1 MKNSAIFILVA
12 AAVLFGGLY
21 LRESRKTHK
30 AELTIADLQTNVT
43 ELEARL
49 GQQENRAA
57 NLQTRLKNTRE
68 RAVAKAEEVSQLKQ
82 TITNRAD
89 ADAKDKNPMAAM
101 VKGVGEMF
109 KNPEMKEFVKNQ
121 QKTVLSGMLD
131 KTYAPFFAQLGLTTE
146 QSAALKDLVLNKS
159 LVDAGAGMEM
169 MSGEMDAT
177 NRAQIFEQ
185 AKKEKDVIDGQIK
198 QMLGDDNYKQYEDYQ
213 KSIPE
218 RMTIGMFKDQQASGA
233 AALTPD
239 QEAQLVQ
246 VMSDERQKFKFTTD
260 FSDQTKFT
268 GDLAG
273 NLTEEKMNQFLQ
285 EQEQLHQLYMSRAQS
300 VLSPDQLG
308 SYGKFLTNQLGMQK
322 FGLDMASKMFGTK
335 TGNN

>member
-12 AAVLFGGLY
+12 AAVVLGGLY
-21 LRESRKTHK
+21 LRENRKVHK
-30 AELTIADLQTNVT
+30 AESTIADLQTNVT

-49 GQQENRAA
+49 GQQETRAA
-57 NLQTRLKNTRE
+57 SLQTRLKTTRE

-82 TITNRAD
+82 TITNRGD

-101 VKGVGEMF
+101 MKGVGEMF
-109 KNPEMKEFVKNQ
+109 KNPEMKEFVKSQ

-260 FSDQTKFT
+260 FSDQSKLTS
-268 GDLAG
+268 DLAG
-273 NLTEEKMNQFLQ
+273 NLTKEKMNQFLQ
-285 EQEQLHQLYMSRAQS
+285 EQEQLNQQYMSRAQS
-300 VLSPDQLG
+300 VLSAEQLG

>member
-1 MKNSAIFILVA
+1 MKNSAIFILVSA
-12 AAVLFGGLY
+12 TLILGGLY
-21 LRESRKTHK
+21 LRENRKIHK
-30 AELTIADLQTNVT
+30 AASTIADLQSNVT
-43 ELEARL
+43 ELETRL
-49 GQQENRAA
+49 GQQETRAA
-57 NLQTRLKNTRE
+57 SLQTRLKNTRE

-109 KNPEMKEFVKNQ
+109 KNPEMKEFVKSQ

-177 NRAQIFEQ
+177 NRTQILEQ
-185 AKKEKDVIDGQIK
+185 AKKEKDAIDAQIK

-260 FSDQTKFT
+260 FSDQSKIT

-273 NLTEEKMNQFLQ
+273 SLTEEKINQFLQ
-285 EQEQLHQLYMSRAQS
+285 EQQQLNQLYLSRAQNI
-300 VLSPDQLG
+300 LSADQLA
-308 SYGKFLTNQLGMQK
+308 SYEKFIITHGQMQK
-322 FGLDMASKMFGTK
+322 LGLQMASKMFGAK
-335 TGNN
+335 TGSN

>member
-12 AAVLFGGLY
+12 IAVIFGGLY
-21 LRESRKTHK
+21 FRENRKAHN
-30 AELTIADLQTNVT
+30 AEDTISDLQGSVT
-43 ELEARL
+43 DLQAQL
-49 GQQENRAA
+49 GQQEAKAA
-57 NLQTRLKNTRE
+57 SLQTRLKNTRE

-89 ADAKDKNPMAAM
+89 TDAKDKNPMAAM

-109 KNPEMKEFVKNQ
+109 KNPEMKEFVKSQ

-131 KTYAPFFAQLGLTTE
+131 KTYAPFFAQLGLNTE
-146 QSAALKDLVLNKS
+146 QSASLKDLVLNKS

-177 NRAQIFEQ
+177 HRTAIFEQ
-185 AKKEKDVIDGQIK
+185 AKKEKDAIEAQIK
-198 QMLGDDNYKQYEDYQ
+198 QMLGDDNFKQYEDYQ
-213 KSIPE
+213 KSMPD
-218 RMTIGMFKDQQASGA
+218 RMSIGMFKDQQASGTA
-233 AALTPD
+233 PLTPD

-260 FSDQTKFT
+260 FSDQSKLAS
-268 GDLAG
+268 DLAG
-273 NLTEEKMNQFLQ
+273 NFTKEKMDQFLQ
-285 EQEQLHQLYMSRAQS
+285 EQEQLNQQYMSRAQS
-300 VLSPDQLG
+300 VLSTDQLG

-322 FGLDMASKMFGTK
+322 FGLQMASKMFGAK

>member
-1 MKNSAIFILVA
+1 MKNSAIFIFVA
-12 AAVLFGGLY
+12 VAVVFGGLY
-21 LRESRKTHK
+21 FRENRRAHK
-30 AELTIADLQTNVT
+30 AESTIADLQTKVT
-43 ELEARL
+43 ELEDQL
-49 GQQENRAA
+49 GQQETRTAS
-57 NLQTRLKNTRE
+57 LQTRLKNTRE

-82 TITNRAD
+82 TITN

-109 KNPEMKEFVKNQ
+109 KNPEMKEFVKSQ

-131 KTYAPFFAQLGLTTE
+131 KTYAPLFSQLGLTTE
-146 QSAALKDLVLNKS
+146 QSAAMKDLVLNKS

-177 NRAQIFEQ
+177 NRMAIFEQ
-185 AKKEKDVIDGQIK
+185 AKKEKDAIDAQIK
-198 QMLGDDNYKQYEDYQ
+198 QMLGDDNFKQYEDYQ
-213 KSIPE
+213 KSMPD
-218 RMTIGMFKDQQASGA
+218 RMSIGMFKDQQASGS

-260 FSDQTKFT
+260 FSDQSKLTS
-268 GDLAG
+268 DLAG
-273 NLTEEKMNQFLQ
+273 NFTKEKMDQFLQ
-285 EQEQLHQLYMSRAQS
+285 EQEQLNQQYMSRAQS
-300 VLSPDQLG
+300 VLSTDQLG

-322 FGLDMASKMFGTK
+322 FGLDMASKMFGAK
-335 TGNN
+335 AGNN

>member
-12 AAVLFGGLY
+12 AAVVLGGLC
-21 LRESRKTHK
+21 LRENRKAHK
-30 AELTIADLQTNVT
+30 AELTIADLQTNLA

-57 NLQTRLKNTRE
+57 SLQTRLKNTRE

-82 TITNRAD
+82 TITN

-109 KNPEMKEFVKNQ
+109 KNPEMKEFVKTQ

-159 LVDAGAGMEM
+159 LVDAGAGMEF

-177 NRAQIFEQ
+177 NRTQIFEQ
-185 AKKEKDVIDGQIK
+185 AKKEKDAIDVQIK
-198 QMLGDDNYKQYEDYQ
+198 QMLGDDNFKQYEDYQ
-213 KSIPE
+213 KSIPD
-218 RMTIGMFKDQQASGA
+218 RMSIGMFKDQQASGT
-233 AALTPD
+233 AALTPE

-246 VMSDERQKFKFTTD
+246 AMSDERQKFKFTTD
-260 FSDQTKFT
+260 FSDQSKLTS
-268 GDLAG
+268 DLAG
-273 NLTEEKMNQFLQ
+273 NFTEEKMNQFLQ
-285 EQEQLHQLYMSRAQS
+285 EQEQLNQHYLSRAQS
-300 VLSPDQLG
+300 VLSAEQLG
-308 SYGKFLTNQLGMQK
+308 SYGKFLTNQLGIQK
-322 FGLDMASKMFGTK
+322 LGLQMASKMFAPK
-335 TGNN
+335 TGSN